1 MKQTTNKHKKDKYYQ
16 IDDIVVKLYLFKQI
30 LVAQRPNMK
39 RSPRFFGP
47 YKIVDRVGTIAYKL
61 ELPPQSWV
69 LLSSS
74 ELLYAT
80 DDILREN
87 KLGLFWIKWQW
98 RKRES

>member
-61 ELPPQSWV
+61 ELPPQS
-69 LLSSS
+69 
-74 ELLYAT
+74 
-80 DDILREN
+80 
-87 KLGLFWIKWQW
+87 
-98 RKRES
+98 